1 MPVVAFCIRSVVDYA
16 EVLAFDC
23 LGNLPYLAGKIDASG
38 IVVRGGDDRT
48 PIHRYEE
55 RTPCPKKSKIR
66 EKIRKKRP

>member
-16 EVLAFDC
+16 EVLAFGC

-48 PIHRYEE
+48 PY
-55 RTPCPKKSKIR
+55 TDIR
-66 EKIRKKRP
+66 SEHHAQRNQK